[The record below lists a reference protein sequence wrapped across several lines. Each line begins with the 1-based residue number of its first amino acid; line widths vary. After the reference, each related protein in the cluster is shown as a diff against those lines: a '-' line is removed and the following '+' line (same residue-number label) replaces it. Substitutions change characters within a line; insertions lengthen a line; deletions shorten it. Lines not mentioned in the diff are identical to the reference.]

1 MRRYEWNCLNVVTKC
16 LFLYWYKDLG
26 AKLHRPSRGWI
37 NGATTN
43 QVTGLI
49 MVDLSVTRTTIQKK
63 DFNSQ
68 RSTTRTLNIPAK
80 IDALINVSQLYN
92 TNITCLTLKLMSI
105 IYHHLSGSEVPYSN
119 YWWRDMNSKIGRDGA
134 SVNSFHHASTNR
146 NGHVFVRPDKRT

>member
-1 MRRYEWNCLNVVTKC
+1 
-16 LFLYWYKDLG
+16 
-26 AKLHRPSRGWI
+26 
-37 NGATTN
+37 
-43 QVTGLI
+43 

-146 NGHVFVRPDKRT
+146 NGHVFVRPDKRM